1 MASGTKVPREILE
14 QIPVLSAQGHS
25 NYKIADMLGIG
36 ESTVR
41 RNKNYD
47 PNAVEPRSKYQFT
60 ERQIEIAVKAAEKG
74 EHRDR

>member
-1 MASGTKVPREILE
+1 MPSGTKVSHEVLK
-14 QIPVLSAQGHS
+14 QIPALSAKGLS
-25 NYKIADMLGIG
+25 NYKIAELLGIG

-60 ERQIEIAVKAAEKG
+60 KRQMEIAIKAAEKTG
-74 EHRDR
+74 YKI